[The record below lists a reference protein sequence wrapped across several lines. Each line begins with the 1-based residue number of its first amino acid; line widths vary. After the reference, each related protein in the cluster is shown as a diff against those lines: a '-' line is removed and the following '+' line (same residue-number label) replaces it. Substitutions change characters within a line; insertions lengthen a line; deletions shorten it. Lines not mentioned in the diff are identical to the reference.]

1 VFPQHNP
8 LAIDHITRVKRNIS
22 CRNRN
27 GNPCAGL
34 IDCQDIKTAITFTLV
49 IFVAIVISFSSLS
62 SSSSSPVVK
71 VQEKRGKAWKSV
83 EKRKSE
89 TKTLSKNPHQR
100 KKTQLHSTSLFEWKS
115 INCTIGRVHVVWK
128 SELIAQHDFKAKKH
142 CEQQFNN
149 SKNKN

>member
-49 IFVAIVISFSSLS
+49 IFVAIVISFSLSSS

-71 VQEKRGKAWKSV
+71 VQEKRGKAWKSG
-83 EKRKSE
+83 KAKL
-89 TKTLSKNPHQR
+89 KHCPKPPPKKKNPTPLDELVR
-100 KKTQLHSTSLFEWKS
+100 MEINQLHNWQSA
-115 INCTIGRVHVVWK
+115 CGV
-128 SELIAQHDFKAKKH
+128 KK
-142 CEQQFNN
+142 
-149 SKNKN
+149 